1 MNKREIRHKTYT
13 EEIRRNAVESYINGI
28 KSRGKLVKELK
39 ISPNTFDTWV
49 HNYRKNNTFKDRRGR
64 PKGKEEID
72 YKERYEILKNF
83 QAFLK
88 GLRQEKK

>member
-13 EEIRRNAVESYINGI
+13 EEIRRNAVESYINGE
-28 KSRGKLVKELK
+28 KSRCEVIDKLK

-49 HNYRKNNTFKDRRGR
+49 HNYRKTNIFKDRRGR
-64 PKGKEEID
+64 PKGKEYID
-72 YKERYEILKNF
+72 YKERYEILKKF

-88 GLRQEKK
+88 ELRQEKK